1 MGHDLSQLRVNL
13 AGHMHIEE
21 ESGAARKSFYPY
33 YAAYFA
39 SHAPKR
45 SYLANVSREEYE
57 KRAGA
62 EGPLFV
68 GSPQE
73 IVDKI
78 SWEHELFGHQRY
90 LAQVDIGGQPYAMV
104 AKTLELLG
112 TRVAP
117 AVREL
122 DD

>member
-1 MGHDLSQLRVNL
+1 
-13 AGHMHIEE
+13 MHIEE
-21 ESGAARKSFYPY
+21 DSRAARQTFYPY

-45 SYLANVSREEYE
+45 SYLANVSREEYD
-57 KRAGA
+57 KRAA
-62 EGPLFV
+62 ADGPLFV
-68 GSPQE
+68 GSPQQ

-90 LAQVDIGGQPYAMV
+90 LAQVDIGGQPFSMV

-112 TRVAP
+112 NKVAP
-117 AVREL
+117 AVRQL
-122 DD
+122 G